1 MTSKYDNLYWDD
13 IKNENYDNIMEDLEH
28 NMIKLDDGT
37 TIFNVFLIGQAV
49 AHDMIQSQLFD
60 EEDSCAME
68 NDIIDFIVPYFQ
80 DIIDECMEECKRK
93 LWDNG
98 ICSQVVIE

>member
-13 IKNENYDNIMEDLEH
+13 IKNEDYDNIMEDLEH
-28 NMIKLDDGT
+28 NIIKLDDGT

-80 DIIDECMEECKRK
+80 DVVDECMEECKRK